1 MQYVSFSGFTM
12 SDDYRKRKFFA
23 AVLNGRHGEV
33 ARYISRGR
41 ANPAWK
47 HGEVGSGM
55 SALDHAAYLGHVRI
69 AELLLDNGWDW
80 EARNYLGGR
89 PLHCCAAAGNGHVEM
104 IQLLVNRGAMLD
116 SQDNLKNTPLHYAAG
131 EGHAAAVRLLLS
143 LGADRTIKNGDGKT
157 AEDLAKDENTRA
169 AFKDQDTQQAAADNG
184 AKKKKRTASGKLV
197 KACPLKKKGSGSKI
211 LTGGQIIQGGEFDAK

>member
-1 MQYVSFSGFTM
+1 M
-12 SDDYRKRKFFA
+12 SDDIDTQKQKFLH
-23 AVLNGRHGEV
+23 AVNAGNHDEV
-33 ARYISRGR
+33 ARYISRG

-47 HGEVGSGM
+47 YGPRNF
-55 SALDHAAYLGHVRI
+55 SALHGAALNGHVQI
-69 AELLLDNGWDW
+69 AELLLDHGWDL
-80 EARNYLGGR
+80 ALVDTGGCR
-89 PLHCCAAAGNGHVEM
+89 PLHFAAGEGHLQM
-104 IQLLVNRGAMLD
+104 IQLLVGRGAMVDCQDILD
-116 SQDNLKNTPLHYAAG
+116 RVTPLHLAAF
-131 EGHAAAVRLLLS
+131 EGQAAAVSLLLS